1 MFSIV
6 FTLKAECVIVCMSMV
21 DICNFL
27 KQVPVFNAGILIL
40 CTARVFAQCERG
52 RKLGIAPQELL
63 QALQQLTDE
72 MAKAEI
78 RQTIFMHPNMEANA
92 KKNRQSMYSQ

>member
-1 MFSIV
+1 
-6 FTLKAECVIVCMSMV
+6 MSMV

-92 KKNRQSMYSQ
+92 KENRQSMYSQ